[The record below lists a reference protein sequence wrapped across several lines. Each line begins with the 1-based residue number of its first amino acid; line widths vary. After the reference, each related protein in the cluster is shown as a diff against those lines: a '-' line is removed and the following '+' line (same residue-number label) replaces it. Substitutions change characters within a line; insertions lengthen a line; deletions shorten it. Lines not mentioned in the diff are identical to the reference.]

1 MAAARCL
8 SKQVTV
14 VSYNVLAPTL
24 CSVDRFVT
32 SNPKNLDPE
41 ARFKKVLRKLEP
53 HVEQGAIICLQEV
66 SMTWG
71 GLLHTWFHQRRYG
84 LTAFGIRDEV
94 SEHVRIEQVHIH
106 PNILFV
112 CVLRLHGCGLSL
124 PN

>member
-41 ARFKKVLRKLEP
+41 ARFKKVTTTELVVRSV
-53 HVEQGAIICLQEV
+53 HEQTTSDCAHA
-66 SMTWG
+66 SPT
-71 GLLHTWFHQRRYG
+71 
-84 LTAFGIRDEV
+84 TARNFT
-94 SEHVRIEQVHIH
+94 
-106 PNILFV
+106 
-112 CVLRLHGCGLSL
+112 
-124 PN
+124 